1 MSSQGGTSAHRQQRG
16 AQQRLTAARRA
27 TTQQATDGRD
37 SRQMRA
43 QTQRNARLRCSKP
56 CIAHSLVLACVHVL
70 VLAVVDVMQLPVAD
84 LQKLRQSLTEDVQ
97 TITQNYGNLKVASH
111 TQHKGQGSG
120 ATAQTRGASRNR
132 TLLRSRAHSPPDC
145 FCCRSLPPLVRLL
158 QLAHSKYG
166 QALEA
171 LTDLTPE
178 NQDKR
183 IMVPLTSSMYIP
195 GTLSNIQSV
204 LVDVGTGYFVS
215 KPIADARVFIQ
226 SKMEMIAGNLS
237 KVAGAMS
244 GKRRDL
250 DAVSSILQAK
260 LQAQYQAQQN
270 AMQKVE
276 SLQ

>member
-1 MSSQGGTSAHRQQRG
+1 MRRQIRHETAREGG
-16 AQQRLTAARRA
+16 RRRF
-27 TTQQATDGRD
+27 TTWA
-37 SRQMRA
+37 
-43 QTQRNARLRCSKP
+43 
-56 CIAHSLVLACVHVL
+56 
-70 VLAVVDVMQLPVAD
+70 PVAP
-84 LQKLRQSLTEDVQ
+84 
-97 TITQNYGNLKVASH
+97 H
-111 TQHKGQGSG
+111 
-120 ATAQTRGASRNR
+120 
-132 TLLRSRAHSPPDC
+132 
-145 FCCRSLPPLVRLL
+145 PLVCSCVFTVSRLDLCCFACASSRLLCSPSPFCSASCLLSPSSPLLAL

-171 LTDLTPE
+171 LVDLTPE
-178 NQDKR
+178 NRDKR

-195 GTLSNIQSV
+195 GTLSQVDSV

-226 SKMEMIAGNLS
+226 SKMEMISGNLA